1 MFLLLSINLSIL
13 PKVVKLTGIEVFII
27 FLYYFLICLES
38 IVMSTLSSLIV
49 KLVSS
54 LFSLIT
60 IGRLTYS
67 LLIFPIYLVFGWF
80 WFFPIVFLF
89 SILLEKEM
97 ATHSSSLAWRILWTE
112 EPGGLLSI
120 GSHRVGHDW
129 SELVCVCS
137 VSILLVTTMIF
148 MITMWNAELDES

>member
-13 PKVVKLTGIEVFII
+13 PKVVKLTGIEIFII

-89 SILLEKEM
+89 SILLEKET

-120 GSHRVGHDW
+120 GSHRVGHDC
-129 SELVCVCS
+129 SELVCVRS
-137 VSILLVTTMIF
+137 VSILLMTTMIF
-148 MITMWNAELDES
+148 MIAMWNAELDES

>member
-13 PKVVKLTGIEVFII
+13 PKVVKLTGIEIFII

-89 SILLEKEM
+89 SILLEKET

-129 SELVCVCS
+129 SELVCVRS
-137 VSILLVTTMIF
+137 VSILLMTTMIF
-148 MITMWNAELDES
+148 MIAMWNAELDES